1 MLESFLLNKSTGPD
15 NIGNIVLKN
24 CCKSLPKSLLLLYKT
39 VMNKSVYPSYW
50 KISQVSPVNKAD
62 VSCYRPISLL
72 CCVSKVF
79 EKNLFDQLYEHS
91 RHKLHENQ
99 FDFRRQRSA
108 VAQLLLFLD
117 SVYKK
122 FDDKNI
128 KELAFIYLDFAIA
141 FDKVAHHLLIDNL
154 KIFGVGGK
162 LLNIIISDLN
172 KRKQFVKIENA
183 PSNLTQVSSGVPQG
197 SILCP
202 LLFLIFIN
210 DLSSSSPHLESYG
223 FADDFKLIALNEI
236 DLRNGARGLENW
248 CYEILMTT
256 NTSKC
261 KLLNLRGNLSAKL
274 NDTELHPTNVQKDLG
289 LLITPNLT
297 WNENCE
303 IRAQKATR
311 AFFQLKRNI
320 FATCSWVN
328 KLHSYT
334 GYIVPVITYCSQ
346 AWSPSRANLVNF
358 ERVQVMATKWIL
370 NCNLHYKGR
379 LVKLKLLPL
388 CLYGEMHDLL
398 MYLSLGNSKYDIS
411 IAVESS
417 KEEKTR
423 QHSRGE
429 HAVNKNRLNKSVE
442 NFFHRTKLL
451 HNIVIEHYEEYG
463 NQLDKKSISVTFAQ
477 LLQSDGA

>member
-1 MLESFLLNKSTGPD
+1 M
-15 NIGNIVLKN
+15 
-24 CCKSLPKSLLLLYKT
+24 
-39 VMNKSVYPSYW
+39 
-50 KISQVSPVNKAD
+50 
-62 VSCYRPISLL
+62 
-72 CCVSKVF
+72 F

-91 RHKLHENQ
+91 RHKLHENL
-99 FDFRRQRSA
+99 FGFCRQMSA
-108 VAQLLLFLD
+108 VAQLLLSLD

-128 KELAFIYLDFAIA
+128 KELAVIHLDFPKV
-141 FDKVAHHLLIDNL
+141 FDKVAYHLLIDNL
-154 KIFGVGGK
+154 KIFRVY
-162 LLNIIISDLN
+162 SYLN

-197 SILCP
+197 SILGP

-210 DLSSSSPHLESYG
+210 DLPNASPHLESYG

-236 DLRNGARGLENW
+236 DLRNDARGLENW
-248 CYEILMTT
+248 CYENLMTT

-274 NDTELHPTNVQKDLG
+274 NDTELHPTNFQKDLG

-297 WNENCE
+297 WNKNCE
-303 IRAQKATR
+303 ILAQKATR
-311 AFFQLKRNI
+311 AFLQLERNI
-320 FATCSWVN
+320 SATCQWVN
-328 KLHSYT
+328 KLHPYT
-334 GYIVPVITYCSQ
+334 GYIVTIITYCSQ
-346 AWSPSRANLVNF
+346 AWSPSRANLVSF

-370 NCNLHYKGR
+370 NCNLDYKGR
-379 LVKLKLLPL
+379 LVKLKLLRL
-388 CLYGEMHDLL
+388 CLYVEMHDLL
-398 MYLSLGNSKYDIS
+398 MYLFFVNSKYDIS

-429 HAVNKNRLNKSVE
+429 HAVNKNRLNKSEE

-463 NQLDKKSISVTFAQ
+463 NQLDKKSKSKLYWNYFLGKFNYLNRCTWRIKYKCVHCNNWKKLETQ
-477 LLQSDGA
+477 T